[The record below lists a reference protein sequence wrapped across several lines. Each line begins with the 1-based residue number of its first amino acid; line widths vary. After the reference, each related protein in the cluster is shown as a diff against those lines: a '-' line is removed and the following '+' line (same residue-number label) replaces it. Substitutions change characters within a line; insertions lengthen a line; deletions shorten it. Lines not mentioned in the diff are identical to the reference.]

1 MDRHAGGDARVSLP
15 NIGRP
20 MHLAVVVDQRLHIG
34 GGFQQSL
41 NAALLASRLE
51 LPDWS
56 VTCFTPHAETVATL
70 AEFGVQAVQ
79 LRLSPLHKLSMA
91 ARRTL
96 RSARL
101 MRWTRRL
108 LGTNPLERA
117 FDAHGI
123 DLIYFVAPSGFARDL
138 ERTNFIVTVWDLC
151 HRDEPEFP
159 EVRDDRE
166 FERRERYY
174 IDILPKAV
182 AVLAD
187 SELGASN
194 IVRRYAIDPDRVHVM
209 RSSPAPQTFVAEGSQ
224 ATTRL
229 DVKAEYGLDAE
240 YIFYPAQFWA
250 HKNHVYIVQAL
261 HLLQSKHGVRL
272 HAIFAGGDVGGTL
285 AHVRTMAQALG
296 VADRVHFAGFV
307 PGPHMPHLYRQA
319 LALVMPTYFG
329 PTNLPPLEALRAGT
343 PVIYS
348 EELALASGLEAVV
361 FSVDLA
367 DPETL
372 AGHLLKLHAAGPAN
386 VDRQP
391 TTTARALLDQL
402 DDDAER
408 FETFKSILVG
418 FARKRLCWA

>member
-1 MDRHAGGDARVSLP
+1 MSLP
-15 NIGRP
+15 NISRP
-20 MHLAVVVDQRLHIG
+20 LRLAVVVDQRLQIG

-41 NAALLASRLE
+41 NAALLASRHQLA
-51 LPDWS
+51 DWS
-56 VTCFTPHAETVATL
+56 VTCFSPHVETVSTL
-70 AEFGVQAVQ
+70 AEFGVRAVH
-79 LRLSPLHKLSMA
+79 LRFGRLHKVCMA

-96 RSARL
+96 RSARM
-101 MRWTRRL
+101 MRWTRQL
-108 LGTNPLERA
+108 FGANPLERA
-117 FDAHGI
+117 LRAHGI
-123 DLIYFVAPSGFARDL
+123 DLVYFVAPSGFARDL
-138 ERTNFIVTVWDLC
+138 ERINFIVTVWDLC

-182 AVLAD
+182 AVFAD

-194 IVRRYAIDPDRVHVM
+194 IVRRYAIDPNRVHVM
-209 RSSPAPQTFVAEGSQ
+209 RSSPAPQTLVAYGSQ
-224 ATTRL
+224 ATTSL
-229 DVKAEYGLDAE
+229 DVKSEYGLDAE

-285 AHVRTMAQALG
+285 AHVRTVAQTLG

-329 PTNLPPLEALRAGT
+329 PTNLPPLEALRFGT
-343 PVIYS
+343 PVIYP
-348 EELALASGLEAVV
+348 EGLVRASGFKGVV
-361 FSVDLA
+361 HGIDLS

-372 AGHLLKLHAAGPAN
+372 VAQLLTLHAAGPVAA
-386 VDRQP
+386 DRQ
-391 TTTARALLDQL
+391 TNASARALLAQL

-408 FETFKSILVG
+408 ATTLKSILYA
-418 FARKRLCWA
+418 FAHKRRCWA